1 MIEWIS
7 NWASSIIV
15 AVIIGTIL
23 EMILPNGSSR
33 KYIKMVIGVYILF
46 TIVSPLISKFTDSNI
61 DISEELGI
69 DTYLEEME
77 TNSKT
82 YNELDLNSQDN
93 IMEIYLS
100 GIKEDIKNKVEKKG
114 YIVKDINV
122 NVSNDDTYTI
132 NYIELKVEKEDN
144 DENDEEKN
152 NNTNSININRVES
165 VETVNI
171 NSNNTK
177 ENNADNLE
185 ENNNLSKKE
194 IKELK
199 EYLSS
204 EYEVDEDNIVIN

>member
-144 DENDEEKN
+144 DENDEEKS